1 MHRYVVKAYRFSSCR
16 RTSVD
21 DFSLTV
27 PGFNLATCVRFPF
40 KIEAR
45 VYPLEL
51 SKTSS
56 EMHKIIVLMP
66 FSLHIYLTKVHD
78 IQINLDYQVHVNSA
92 ATKICFEFSRVS
104 GNIAN

>member
-51 SKTSS
+51 SNVKRNAQNHSS
-56 EMHKIIVLMP
+56 NAI
-66 FSLHIYLTKVHD
+66 
-78 IQINLDYQVHVNSA
+78 
-92 ATKICFEFSRVS
+92 
-104 GNIAN
+104 